1 MQHLEVSGAVRHTH
15 IYIYIYIYVIR
26 RLRVKSLCSSEGLYR
41 VIHKSVKNF
50 KNSQQIDYAT
60 DHGNS
65 YADRERNSPSFF
77 FLHISQMLNMSTF
90 GNTTDIYA
98 IVHLVPHKFQH
109 ITVDQSHSS
118 GDTVAKRQTGFIPE
132 FRIPLLDTVEN
143 RCCLLEFCSK
153 SSLHSHN
160 GRGSCVFQNTK

>member
-1 MQHLEVSGAVRHTH
+1 MP
-15 IYIYIYIYVIR
+15 
-26 RLRVKSLCSSEGLYR
+26 VKVKEYR
-41 VIHKSVKNF
+41 VVHKSVKHF

-65 YADRERNSPSFF
+65 YADRERNSASFF
-77 FLHISQMLNMSTF
+77 LRISQMLNVSTF
-90 GNTTDIYA
+90 GNTADISA
-98 IVHLVPHKFQH
+98 IVYLVPHAIQH
-109 ITVDQSHSS
+109 ITVNQSQSS
-118 GDTVAKRQTGFIPE
+118 GDTSRPRSYAQTSFIPQ

-153 SSLHSHN
+153 SSLLSHN